1 MKKILVFGTGGAAEK
16 LMENGADIYDIIGFA
31 DNNPKKQGTLFH
43 DRRVYAPSEIRGLP
57 FEQIIVAS
65 MWFNDIREQLI
76 EQYGIPAE
84 VIRSIPK
91 VFSSAGKRYRPFE
104 DDETRAYAARVLRH
118 VCTFL
123 EERDIPCYVDHGTL
137 LGLVRDNGL
146 MPWDD
151 DLDLS
156 VANIDRPRLYACAG
170 ELVATLPDADR
181 MRWKTELIRNSIDE
195 VIALFLT
202 VEDPQDQIN
211 AFNAGI
217 SFFTLENG
225 LAVEAINWAP
235 QSHYAGGVWI
245 ETSLGRYRAPNRF
258 EDYLALHYG
267 NWKTPV
273 KDMAFSQIDNFKRRE
288 APAHWVAWNP
298 AESPSPEPQ
307 LALQNQE
314 RIHGSR
320 LFVLA
325 SAATPK
331 PHQPRIPANQTEL
344 EASLHT
350 LAKILH
356 VDVAVVCGA
365 DPKLIGHLGEI
376 MALIHRS
383 GLADKIHVE
392 MGLDAE
398 PCAAVLAA
406 MEAVGA
412 QRSFHKKSFKK
423 REDPPVFATA
433 ACTDEMRGAIK
444 QFRCRYKKRWMLW
457 NQTLAHCPQ
466 ALTAL
471 QAGNGDKVNPDQ
483 IVITPA
489 NPDLKAQLL
498 TLFRNRP
505 CAAHAECEAD
515 DRVWEPYAIY
525 PFTRST
531 LSTPPAGDR
540 DD

>member
-43 DRRVYAPSEIRGLP
+43 DRRVYAPAEIRGLP
-57 FEQIIVAS
+57 FEEIIVAS
-65 MWFNDIREQLI
+65 MWLNDIREQLV
-76 EQYGIPAE
+76 EQYGIPAD

-91 VFSSAGKRYRPFE
+91 VFSSAGKRYRPFA
-104 DDETRAYAARVLRH
+104 DDATRAYAARVLRH
-118 VCTFL
+118 ICSFL
-123 EERDIPCYVDHGTL
+123 EARGIPCYVDHGTL

-156 VANIDRPRLYACAG
+156 VADEDRHRLYACIG
-170 ELVATLPDADR
+170 ELVATLPEADR
-181 MRWKTELIRNSIDE
+181 LRWKTELIHNSIDD

-202 VEDPQDQIN
+202 VEDPQERIN

-217 SFFTLENG
+217 SFFKFENG

-235 QSHYAGGVWI
+235 RTHYAGGEWI
-245 ETSLGRYRAPNRF
+245 ETSLGRYRALNRY

-267 NWKTPV
+267 DWKTPV

-298 AESPSPEPQ
+298 AESPSPAPQ
-307 LALQNQE
+307 LAIQNQA

-325 SAATPK
+325 SCANPQ
-331 PHQPRIPANQTEL
+331 PDQPRIPANQIEL
-344 EASLHT
+344 AASLQT
-350 LAKILH
+350 LAPILH

-365 DPKLIGHLGEI
+365 DPMLQGNLGEI
-376 MALIHRS
+376 LALIHRS
-383 GLADKIHVE
+383 GIADKIHVE
-392 MGLDAE
+392 MGLDVE
-398 PCAAVLAA
+398 PCADVLAA
-406 MEAVGA
+406 METVGA

-423 REDPPVFATA
+423 REDPPIFATA
-433 ACTDEMRGAIK
+433 ACTAEMRGAIK

-457 NQTLAHCPQ
+457 NQTLTHCPQ

-471 QAGNGDKVNPDQ
+471 QAGDGNKVHRDHIEINA
-483 IVITPA
+483 TH
-489 NPDLKAQLL
+489 PDLKAQLL

-505 CAAHAECEAD
+505 CAAHAVCEAD
-515 DRVWEPYAIY
+515 DSVWGPYAIY
-525 PFTRST
+525 AFTRST
-531 LSTPPAGDR
+531 LATTPAGDR